1 MFKCWSPKQLP
12 PGQATILNQFYRSFT
27 VFPGGRRKVWN
38 VMEEKRVEGRW
49 LCLCLTKS
57 LWNLFCQLFSV
68 IYCLHTHTHTYTLF
82 RGLRSSF
89 SSYFPLKNKLQ
100 LGATP
105 LDEVLMSVHTP
116 IHTHTHTHTHFNI
129 LRPGCFHHTCYFR
142 SRATVRMRNF
152 CHLCS
157 LQFDNESPTS
167 PKCQVLAA
175 DFNFGHLMSGWPP
188 QRFHPVW
195 CVCNKK
201 QGEKNVK
208 PEGIKLKF

>member
-38 VMEEKRVEGRW
+38 VLEEKRVEGRW

-142 SRATVRMRNF
+142 SGPQCVCVIFVTYVV
-152 CHLCS
+152 CS
-157 LQFDNESPTS
+157 LTTS
-167 PKCQVLAA
+167 PRLHPSVKCLQQILISATWCLAGPRSVSIPF
-175 DFNFGHLMSGWPP
+175 D
-188 QRFHPVW
+188 
-195 CVCNKK
+195 VCAIKNK
-201 QGEKNVK
+201 EKK
-208 PEGIKLKF
+208 M

>member
-1 MFKCWSPKQLP
+1 
-12 PGQATILNQFYRSFT
+12 
-27 VFPGGRRKVWN
+27 VWN
-38 VMEEKRVEGRW
+38 VLEEKRVEGRW

-116 IHTHTHTHTHFNI
+116 IHTRTHTSIYCALVAFIIRVIFAAGPQCVCVIFVT
-129 LRPGCFHHTCYFR
+129 Y
-142 SRATVRMRNF
+142 VV
-152 CHLCS
+152 CS
-157 LQFDNESPTS
+157 LTTS
-167 PKCQVLAA
+167 PRLHPSVKCLQQILISATWCLAGPRSVSIPF
-175 DFNFGHLMSGWPP
+175 D
-188 QRFHPVW
+188 
-195 CVCNKK
+195 VCAIKNK
-201 QGEKNVK
+201 EKK
-208 PEGIKLKF
+208 M